1 MKTPW
6 ISLKPDHFVYFRNI
20 KSMFFVNK
28 RQNESFECIL
38 MSLKYQKIKEHLKK
52 KNSNA
57 ITIVFK

>member
-1 MKTPW
+1 MKTLW

-38 MSLKYQKIKEHLKK
+38 MSLKYQKIKVHLKK
-52 KNSNA
+52 KKS
-57 ITIVFK
+57 I